1 MRTFIYKA
9 GYGRWRIGNTLMQS
23 LTLKYLFS
31 VSLPLFERF
40 QGDAFVRPFL
50 HANLKD
56 RGFRITASTNMEL
69 FNQVI
74 LCLDIL
80 ERKTIVLV
88 AEARVLYG
96 V

>member
-1 MRTFIYKA
+1 MRTLIYKA
-9 GYGRWRIGNTLMQS
+9 GYGRSRIRNTFMQS
-23 LTLKYLFS
+23 FTLKHLFS

-40 QGDAFVRPFL
+40 QGDAFVRPFP

-56 RGFRITASTNMEL
+56 RGFRITASTNMGL
-69 FNQVI
+69 FNQVT

-80 ERKTIVLV
+80 EKKTIVLV